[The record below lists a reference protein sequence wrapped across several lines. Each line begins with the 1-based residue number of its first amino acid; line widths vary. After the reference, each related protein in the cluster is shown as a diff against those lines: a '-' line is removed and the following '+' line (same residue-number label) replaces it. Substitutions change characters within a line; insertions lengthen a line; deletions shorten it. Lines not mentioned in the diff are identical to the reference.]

1 MHKDTI
7 FCGATS
13 TLLLCTTHVI
23 GFNRDLEI
31 FFFQKGF
38 SNFCPYNS
46 VGNFFHVWEFTP
58 QLNCSCLDIFFALHA
73 WLDWHECNVHI
84 HFHVEKKNENWEEER
99 IFTQRFIK
107 LPSPPVNC
115 IEGKNLIIIV
125 MKNARKLKNL
135 SLLLRVFWYVS
146 PRL

>member
-13 TLLLCTTHVI
+13 TLLLSRTLMLLDSIVI
-23 GFNRDLEI
+23 QK
-31 FFFQKGF
+31 FFFVRRGF
-38 SNFCPYNS
+38 QNF
-46 VGNFFHVWEFTP
+46 VLIIQFHVWEFIP
-58 QLNCSCLDIFFALHA
+58 QLNCSCLDIFLHCMHD
-73 WLDWHECNVHI
+73 LIDMSVMYTYIFMLE
-84 HFHVEKKNENWEEER
+84 KNENWEEER

-125 MKNARKLKNL
+125 MKNVRKLKNL
-135 SLLLRVFWYVS
+135 FSLLLRIF
-146 PRL
+146 

>member
-31 FFFQKGF
+31 FFVRRVFQ
-38 SNFCPYNS
+38 NF
-46 VGNFFHVWEFTP
+46 VLIIQFHVWEFIP
-58 QLNCSCLDIFFALHA
+58 QLNCSCLDIFLHCMHD
-73 WLDWHECNVHI
+73 LIDMSVMYTYIFMLE
-84 HFHVEKKNENWEEER
+84 KNENWEEER

-135 SLLLRVFWYVS
+135 SLLLRVF
-146 PRL
+146 

>member
-23 GFNRDLEI
+23 GFNRDLEKNFFRRGFQIFVLIIQLETFFMCGSLLHNWIVHAWI
-31 FFFQKGF
+31 FFLH
-38 SNFCPYNS
+38 CMHDLIDMS
-46 VGNFFHVWEFTP
+46 VMYTY
-58 QLNCSCLDIFFALHA
+58 IFMLK
-73 WLDWHECNVHI
+73 
-84 HFHVEKKNENWEEER
+84 KKNENWEEER

>member
-58 QLNCSCLDIFFALHA
+58 QLNCSCLDIFLHCMHD
-73 WLDWHECNVHI
+73 LIDMSVMYTYI
-84 HFHVEKKNENWEEER
+84 FMLEKKTKIGKR
-99 IFTQRFIK
+99 RGF
-107 LPSPPVNC
+107 SP
-115 IEGKNLIIIV
+115 
-125 MKNARKLKNL
+125 NASL
-135 SLLLRVFWYVS
+135 SFRLLL
-146 PRL
+146 